1 MLGARE
7 SFKGKEGCEFLRL
20 RFWVHFLRFWV
31 LYGWAEVWKE
41 PLSCSPCWSQGQIT
55 AARHSVIT
63 LLFLLPCFPLLHH
76 RLKQQVPQDS
86 KQYFILCLGS
96 ICLVHWQRLFSTN
109 LYYHRKNSFSQMQ
122 YWFSCSPKI
131 NMTSCLKQPYLP
143 SRS

>member
-1 MLGARE
+1 MSTFFEVLSAVWLSRSVKGAIKLFTML
-7 SFKGKEGCEFLRL
+7 
-20 RFWVHFLRFWV
+20 
-31 LYGWAEVWKE
+31 E
-41 PLSCSPCWSQGQIT
+41 PGPDYSSQTLSHYFTI
-55 AARHSVIT
+55 
-63 LLFLLPCFPLLHH
+63 LPCFPLLHH

-109 LYYHRKNSFSQMQ
+109 LYCHRKNSFSQMQ